1 MKEFHESSIES
12 SRVMVSIGHVDVMDV
27 VSEPITAGVRIASA
41 HSELP
46 PQPHFHFEA

>member
-46 PQPHFHFEA
+46 PRPHFHSEA